1 MHNYAKMLL
10 KNKDLCSGDLWMH
23 TVYVPV
29 YYTHAINTRLQI
41 YVCCASF
48 FPRCQACWHRIALSC
63 DVASQ
68 PVTCA
73 YDSHLLL
80 PCLRMTHALQRRRLL
95 SSLFLRW
102 LLCLSPTS
110 SWDGCRKANG
120 WGSSSP
126 ILMSDRPSGLYQ
138 YRQLLMYV
146 NEHYRIFFASLLH
159 NVLVFSSDCLTNTA
173 ASSSLLRKPSNP
185 ENDMLQAILVS
196 THTSHKLTQFAGSL
210 RWFTFNRRFT

>member
-1 MHNYAKMLL
+1 MWSKNYGKMACTTMQKCCWRTKIYALAT
-10 KNKDLCSGDLWMH
+10 LWMH

-29 YYTHAINTRLQI
+29 YYTHTINTRLQI
-41 YVCCASF
+41 YLCCARF
-48 FPRCQACWHRIALSC
+48 FPRCQECWHRIALSC

-80 PCLRMTHALQRRRLL
+80 RCLRMTHALQRRRLS

-110 SWDGCRKANG
+110 SYDFCRKANG

-126 ILMSDRPSGLYQ
+126 ILMSDRPSRLHQ
-138 YRQLLMYV
+138 YRQLVMYV

-159 NVLVFSSDCLTNTA
+159 NVC
-173 ASSSLLRKPSNP
+173 
-185 ENDMLQAILVS
+185 
-196 THTSHKLTQFAGSL
+196 
-210 RWFTFNRRFT
+210 

>member
-1 MHNYAKMLL
+1 MNAHS
-10 KNKDLCSGDLWMH
+10 LCSCLLH
-23 TVYVPV
+23 TRNKH
-29 YYTHAINTRLQI
+29 TFADIRLL
-41 YVCCASF
+41 CKL
-48 FPRCQACWHRIALSC
+48 FPSLSGMLTSNRTVLY
-63 DVASQ
+63 VASQ